1 MKQSQMVNLHY
12 EMSSQL
18 KNTYFICQ
26 SISKSLFFGCTLYF
40 GCTHFSCKLLYVMSP
55 SEKALWSC
63 DQTMCTIVQCLSIQ
77 TVKSYAWVSS
87 QVITA
92 KPWIENIMH
101 PCSCSKII
109 HRLCHGMGI
118 LLFNLPIMSWAVYQT
133 MNLVSHQ

>member
-18 KNTYFICQ
+18 KIHILFVNQSQNTC
-26 SISKSLFFGCTLYF
+26 FFGCTLYF

-63 DQTMCTIVQCLSIQ
+63 DQTKCTIVQCLSLQ
-77 TVKSYAWVSS
+77 TVKSYAWVPS

-101 PCSCSKII
+101 PRSCSKII
-109 HRLCHGMGI
+109 HRLCHEMGI

-133 MNLVSHQ
+133 MNL